1 LNTYFER
8 ELNNVE
14 RYFEKWGV
22 ECEPELLH
30 KMLRQLMMARR
41 RIAKYDMLV
50 ADQLELCPRSW
61 RHAARNIPVPHVEPP
76 PVVLDFYQVQDHFAY
91 NKARIALA
99 IQVITSF
106 MAIHQ
111 SQQVFEQTK
120 LSQKR
125 TDQSYEQTKLSESR
139 NSKLTLLIGVTSVF
153 FPFTAVAAIMT
164 IPNED
169 GGPGLGPGGRHFGTF
184 WASSIPP
191 AVIFFCLFLVTW
203 KFPSPIKAILSI
215 ISAARTKKTKDTEK
229 KTTEPIPVV
238 IHGELADSHS
248 VNFMNDI
255 STGVGT
261 SLAGSHKSSGE
272 HSRSK
277 SGDEH
282 GIELNDRSGRSEL
295 SPV

>member
-1 LNTYFER
+1 M
-8 ELNNVE
+8 
-14 RYFEKWGV
+14 
-22 ECEPELLH
+22 LH
-30 KMLRQLMMARR
+30 QLMMARR

-50 ADQLELCPRSW
+50 TDQLELCPRSW
-61 RHAARNIPVPHVEPP
+61 RHAARNIPFPHVELP

-111 SQQVFEQTK
+111 NQQVYEQTTLSQERTK
-120 LSQKR
+120 LSQ
-125 TDQSYEQTKLSESR
+125 EQTKLSESR

-164 IPNED
+164 IPNEN
-169 GGPGLGPGGRHFGTF
+169 GGPGLGPGGHHFGTF
-184 WASSIPP
+184 WASSVPP

-203 KFPSPIKAILSI
+203 LFPSPIKAIRSI
-215 ISAARTKKTKDTEK
+215 ISAARTKTAKDTEK
-229 KTTEPIPVV
+229 KTRKPIPV
-238 IHGELADSHS
+238 INGGLADSHS

-261 SLAGSHKSSGE
+261 SVDGSRKNSRE
-272 HSRSK
+272 HSRS
-277 SGDEH
+277 GEDMA
-282 GIELNDRSGRSEL
+282 
-295 SPV
+295 